1 MKKLNFYKNKLYN
14 TVLQKNRETFSNLLD
29 GEDCGFSSKQLDKLS
44 NILFRNLKKQLKLVN
59 YEAKI
64 LVKKQK

>member
-44 NILFRNLKKQLKLVN
+44 NILFKNLKKQLKLVN

-64 LVKKQK
+64 LAKKQK